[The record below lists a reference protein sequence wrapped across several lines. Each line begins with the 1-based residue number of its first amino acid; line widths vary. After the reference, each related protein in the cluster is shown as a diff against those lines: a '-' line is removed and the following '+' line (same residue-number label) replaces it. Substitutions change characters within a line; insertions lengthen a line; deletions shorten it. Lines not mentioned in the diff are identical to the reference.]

1 MAKENVKKFIERVN
15 GDEDLRRQI
24 EEQLETVTDENTI
37 AEQLA
42 TFGEK
47 VGLPFTPAEYKIES
61 KKVSADQLDDVAGG
75 TEREMTDLE
84 FLMKKGFYN
93 KRLEEVNKGS
103 IFKFGHTD
111 ILGKLGIEADLSGG
125 FLGTGLGSKNNTYRD
140 KETGQMILHS
150 EVVEYIKTGEKTW
163 RK

>member
-61 KKVSADQLDDVAGG
+61 KKVSADQLEDVAGG
-75 TEREMTDLE
+75 TFAEANDIHVA
-84 FLMKKGFYN
+84 FGAGKKL
-93 KRLEEVNKGS
+93 LEEKGCGWWTRYMAS
-103 IFKFGHTD
+103 DEDK
-111 ILGKLGIEADLSGG
+111 LAALGIDANNS
-125 FLGTGLGSKNNTYRD
+125 TGLAYGIGSRNNTYRD

-150 EVVEYIKTGEKTW
+150 EVIEYLKTGVKTW
-163 RK
+163 RQ